1 MKILALDQASQTSGF
16 AIIEDEHLLES
27 GTFTFTGSLPQR
39 LVKIRKKVQELI
51 QLNNVNRV
59 ILEDIQ
65 LERGNVITYR
75 ALAEVI
81 GVLQELLTELKIPH
95 EFAPASSWRSRLRIK
110 GTDRPTQKKNAQKF
124 VKDTYNKDCSE
135 DEADAIC
142 IGTYYFKE
150 QKMAS
155 AF

>member
-81 GVLQELLTELKIPH
+81 GVLQEL
-95 EFAPASSWRSRLRIK
+95 FA
-110 GTDRPTQKKNAQKF
+110 
-124 VKDTYNKDCSE
+124 E
-135 DEADAIC
+135 
-142 IGTYYFKE
+142 
-150 QKMAS
+150 
-155 AF
+155 

>member
-16 AIIEDEHLLES
+16 AIIENESLLES
-27 GTFTFTGSLPQR
+27 GTFTVTGSLPQR
-39 LVKIRKKVQELI
+39 LTKIRKKVQELI
-51 QLNNVNRV
+51 QLNNINKVV
-59 ILEDIQ
+59 LEDIQ
-65 LERGNVITYR
+65 LERGNVVTYR

-81 GVLQELLTELKIPH
+81 GVLQELLVELKIPH
-95 EFAPASSWRSRLRIK
+95 EFAAASSWRSRLRIK
-110 GTDRPTQKKNAQKF
+110 GTDRPTQKKNTQKF

-150 QKMAS
+150 QEMTS